1 MRTISWRIVDV
12 QRRGLYERSATR
24 RDSQGGI
31 MVMYSL
37 MVLVGRD

>member
-24 RDSQGGI
+24 RDSQGESGD
-31 MVMYSL
+31 VFADGACWS
-37 MVLVGRD
+37 